1 MAVSGGMFGKQQSAP
16 ARYLC
21 GMRWMESRV
30 LRHIIFWLV
39 YLLVMGFIGGRY
51 DMQFDRAY
59 IHESMEL
66 PLRMLLVYAVLARTP
81 ILGKG
86 NWWRWLAEMLG
97 LLVLATLAG
106 RLLMY
111 FAIFPL
117 LYKSDYSMNFWDE
130 YRLIYFF
137 LDLSLTLFLVL
148 SLRFARQYMDFASQ
162 KQQLLLEKTTAE
174 LHALRNQTNP
184 HFLFNTLTSIYTL
197 ARKNAPETAEVVMRL
212 SKLLRFILY
221 ECNTETI
228 PLRHELQ
235 IIEEYI
241 ALEKMRFG
249 KRITVN
255 TKVETDDL
263 EAQIAPMLLLP
274 LYENAFK
281 HGAGES
287 RFDFLLESSLVL
299 KNNLLAFHISNSK
312 EQSAE
317 PAHENGIGLKNLK
330 KQLELLY
337 PGRHTLA
344 IATTGERFDVHLSIQ
359 MI

>member
-1 MAVSGGMFGKQQSAP
+1 
-16 ARYLC
+16 
-21 GMRWMESRV
+21 MESRV
-30 LRHIIFWLV
+30 LRHIIFWAAYLV
-39 YLLVMGFIGGRY
+39 VMGFIGGRY
-51 DMQFDRAY
+51 DMKFDRAY

-86 NWWRWLAEMLG
+86 NWWRWLAEILG
-97 LLVLATLAG
+97 LLVLATVAG

-111 FAIFPL
+111 FAIYPL
-117 LYKSDYSMNFWDE
+117 LYKNDYSINFWDE
-130 YRLIYFF
+130 YRLVYGF
-137 LDLSLTLFLVL
+137 LDLCLTLFMVL

-197 ARKNAPETAEVVMRL
+197 ARKNAPETADVVMRL

-221 ECNTETI
+221 ECNTDTI

-249 KRITVN
+249 KRVTVN
-255 TKVETDDL
+255 TSVETDDL

-287 RFDFLLESSLVL
+287 RFDFLLESNLML
-299 KNNLLAFHISNSK
+299 KNNRLTFQISNSM

-317 PAHENGIGLKNLK
+317 PAHENGIGLKNLQ

-337 PGRHTLA
+337 PGRHTLE
-344 IATTGERFDVHLSIQ
+344 ISVTGNRFEVYLGVEIK
-359 MI
+359 

>member
-1 MAVSGGMFGKQQSAP
+1 MR

-21 GMRWMESRV
+21 GMHWKESRV
-30 LRHIIFWLV
+30 LRHIIFWV
-39 YLLVMGFIGGRY
+39 AYLLVMGFISGRY
-51 DMQFDRAY
+51 DMKFGRAY

-66 PLRMLLVYAVLARTP
+66 PIRMLLVYAVLARTP
-81 ILGKG
+81 VLGNG

-97 LLVLATLAG
+97 LLLTATLAC
-106 RLLMY
+106 RLVMY
-111 FAIFPL
+111 YAIFPL
-117 LYKSDYSMNFWDE
+117 LYIGENTINFWDE
-130 YRLIYFF
+130 YRLVYLF
-137 LDLSLTLFLVL
+137 LDLCLTLFLVL
-148 SLRFARQYMDFASQ
+148 SLRFARQYMDFAAQ

-228 PLRHELQ
+228 PVRHELQ

-249 KRITVN
+249 KRVTVN
-255 TKVETDDL
+255 TRVETDDL

-287 RFDFLLESSLVL
+287 RFDFLLESNLVL
-299 KNNLLAFHISNSK
+299 KNKQLTFHISNSK
-312 EQSAE
+312 ENSGE
-317 PAHENGIGLKNLK
+317 PEHENGIGLKNLK
-330 KQLELLY
+330 KQLDLLY
-337 PGRHTLA
+337 PGRHTLE
-344 IATTGERFDVHLSIQ
+344 IAAVGDRFDIYLVIQ
-359 MI
+359 MV